1 MKVVYAV
8 GAIQRLKR
16 ERIYGFAEKM
26 NITIIQII
34 NETFEK
40 LKCRLD
46 ENEFRII
53 FNYHAKLLQILNER
67 SMMILTEEFFT
78 KRSRVLSIKNS
89 I

>member
-1 MKVVYAV
+1 
-8 GAIQRLKR
+8 
-16 ERIYGFAEKM
+16 M

-78 KRSRVLSIKNS
+78 KRSRNMLDDIFGMKDVKKLLNGKKGRNNEDN
-89 I
+89 

>member
-1 MKVVYAV
+1 
-8 GAIQRLKR
+8 
-16 ERIYGFAEKM
+16 M

-34 NETFEK
+34 NEAFEK

-67 SMMILTEEFFT
+67 SMMILTEESFT
-78 KRSRVLSIKNS
+78 KRSRNMLDDIFGMKDVKKLLNEKKGRNNEDN
-89 I
+89 